1 MAVITLTIDDQTIGA
16 EQNQTIL
23 AAAEEA
29 GIYIPTLCH
38 LGGVVDVGA
47 CRLCLVEVTGSNK
60 LLPACVTKVSEG
72 LDVKTNTD
80 RLKEYRKIILEMLFA
95 ERNHVCAVCVANG
108 HCELQDLAS
117 TIGIDHVRYEY
128 DYPKYEVDTSHE
140 RFGIDHNRCVLCT
153 RCVRVCDIIEGAHTW
168 DLSGRGSKSKV
179 ITDLSQPWGESE
191 SCTTC
196 GKCVQACPTGAI
208 FRKRYSVGE
217 MQRDRSKLEF
227 IVTAREK
234 KQWIV

>member
-1 MAVITLTIDDQTIGA
+1 
-16 EQNQTIL
+16 
-23 AAAEEA
+23 
-29 GIYIPTLCH
+29 
-38 LGGVVDVGA
+38 
-47 CRLCLVEVTGSNK
+47 
-60 LLPACVTKVSEG
+60 

-95 ERNHVCAVCVANG
+95 ERNHVCSVCVANG

-117 TIGIDHVRYEY
+117 AIGIDHVRYEY
-128 DYPKYEVDTSHE
+128 NYPKYEVDTSHE

-153 RCVRVCDIIEGAHTW
+153 RCLRVCDAIEGAHTW
-168 DLSGRGSKSKV
+168 DLSGRGSKTKV

-234 KQWIV
+234 KQWIA